1 MKISVCLLV
10 VITTTLDRVTWSADL
25 VVVWPY
31 RIHVI
36 QLLEIL
42 CWKILTVIFGQKTVK
57 NYIFVITPCRLKIS
71 IAHFRPKIT
80 LFVFM
85 DDKDQNQGWSGF
97 GQNVILW
104 RILSSHMIYK
114 SKVFHPNSSNFA
126 MFLGLWVENSYVMVR
141 SYVRVL
147 KIVGLKIFDKT
158 YFASRMRFA
167 CWSLRVFFSSLSFN
181 ITLFNGVGFFC
192 LGVSR
197 IFPFFLGFLSIWAL
211 VADVKCVT
219 WSRLS
224 SFFCS
229 SCISAYSKSAFC
241 WARKAFFPFR
251 RFWRVSQSV
260 RIEAFWTFCKKYS
273 TKIGIGVV
281 KVR

>member
-192 LGVSR
+192 LDWCCTDHDSVYQLHECWQCNNQR
-197 IFPFFLGFLSIWAL
+197 RPVFNTELRFDLLLLLLFLFQLLLGKCQSLPSELLQSTMVLQPLS
-211 VADVKCVT
+211 
-219 WSRLS
+219 
-224 SFFCS
+224 F
-229 SCISAYSKSAFC
+229 
-241 WARKAFFPFR
+241 
-251 RFWRVSQSV
+251 
-260 RIEAFWTFCKKYS
+260 
-273 TKIGIGVV
+273 
-281 KVR
+281 

>member
-1 MKISVCLLV
+1 M
-10 VITTTLDRVTWSADL
+10 A
-25 VVVWPY
+25 
-31 RIHVI
+31 
-36 QLLEIL
+36 
-42 CWKILTVIFGQKTVK
+42 
-57 NYIFVITPCRLKIS
+57 
-71 IAHFRPKIT
+71 
-80 LFVFM
+80 
-85 DDKDQNQGWSGF
+85 DKDQNPGWSGL
-97 GQNVILW
+97 GKNIILC
-104 RILSSHMIYK
+104 RILSSHTIYK
-114 SKVFHPNSSNFA
+114 SKVFNSKFSNFA
-126 MFLGLWVENSYVMVR
+126 IRVFSGLWVEKSLDMVR

-147 KIVGLKIFDKT
+147 NRGLKIFDKT

-181 ITLFNGVGFFC
+181 MTRFNGVGFFC

-229 SCISAYSKSAFC
+229 SWISAYSKSAFC
-241 WARKAFFPFR
+241 CARKAFFPFR

-260 RIEAFWTFCKKYS
+260 RIEAFWTFYKN
-273 TKIGIGVV
+273 TAP
-281 KVR
+281 